1 MISTSTVIERAPMP
15 TAIVSMGNAAIIAW
29 TFSLF
34 TAAAGPCSLYVEPL
48 LPHMVISYGNISY
61 FMDETTTAPSADNAA
76 AWVDSK
82 EMATRAAAKIM
93 EEATA

>member
-1 MISTSTVIERAPMP
+1 
-15 TAIVSMGNAAIIAW
+15 
-29 TFSLF
+29 
-34 TAAAGPCSLYVEPL
+34 
-48 LPHMVISYGNISY
+48 
-61 FMDETTTAPSADNAA
+61 MDETSTAPSADNAA

>member
-1 MISTSTVIERAPMP
+1 MDVQLVHSSRWPLQLVRRTPAP
-15 TAIVSMGNAAIIAW
+15 AHGYILWKHLI
-29 TFSLF
+29 
-34 TAAAGPCSLYVEPL
+34 
-48 LPHMVISYGNISY
+48 

>member
-1 MISTSTVIERAPMP
+1 MP

-61 FMDETTTAPSADNAA
+61 LWTKQPLPQ
-76 AWVDSK
+76 VQ
-82 EMATRAAAKIM
+82 IM
-93 EEATA
+93 LLRG